1 MNASPELITCEVG
14 FVADGQ
20 RYQAKIKITP
30 QQAAELDQQVDAV
43 DEELRTKGGIQG
55 FSFVPGMSDEIS
67 STATELFETL
77 HGAIGEYEEDVDWAA
92 FKSACQNLDRQVA
105 ASSGQAVA
113 MMVDFVW
120 DNGGDDD
127 NLFTQGYVGLPGNPA
142 HDEVEH
148 HLANLEEAGCIYD
161 LSVQPMQPVS
171 PDQHATRTEPNET
184 QALLEWVQHRA
195 DLPVLEKFVRQA
207 RSFDASIY
215 LDGKLGDGQS
225 PRRGPRM

>member
-1 MNASPELITCEVG
+1 MSISPELITCEVG

-30 QQAAELDQQVDAV
+30 QQAAELDKQVDAV
-43 DEELRTKGGIQG
+43 DEELRTKGGFQG

-77 HGAIGEYEEDVDWAA
+77 HGAVGEYEEDVDWTA

-105 ASSGQAVA
+105 ASSGDAVA

-127 NLFTQGYVGLPGNPA
+127 NLFTQGYVGLPGNPV
-142 HDEVEH
+142 HDEVER
-148 HLANLEEAGCIYD
+148 HLASLEEAGCIYD
-161 LSVQPMQPVS
+161 LSVQPMHPVS
-171 PDQHATRTEPNET
+171 PGQNET

-215 LDGKLGDGQS
+215 LDGKLDDGQS